1 MQRRRRLSA
10 YAVFGLLSLAGNAHA
25 QMDSVPSVREQI
37 VAFDDDL
44 LYADLQTP
52 FGDPVFSGHLRPS
65 RVMLIRPRTSFL
77 SELYQ
82 SVSRL

>member
-1 MQRRRRLSA
+1 MQRRRLSA
-10 YAVFGLLSLAGNAHA
+10 YAVFGLLSLTSNARA
-25 QMDSVPSVREQI
+25 QTDFAPTAREQI
-37 VAFDDDL
+37 VQFDDDL
-44 LYADLQTP
+44 LHADLQTP

-82 SVSRL
+82 SVTRL